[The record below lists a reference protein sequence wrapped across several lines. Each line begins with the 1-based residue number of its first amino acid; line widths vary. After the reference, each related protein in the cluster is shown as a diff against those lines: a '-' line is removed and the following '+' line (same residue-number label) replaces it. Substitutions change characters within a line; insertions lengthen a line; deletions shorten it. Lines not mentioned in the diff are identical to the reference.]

1 VASRATL
8 AAIAVLAAA
17 TAGCKSEK
25 TPPATRV
32 VLHANGPDWVNI
44 GTGAVTDESGKRFQG
59 VGIVSG
65 VRDAALRRR
74 IVDSRARTEIQRTL
88 EDFLD
93 GIEKDL
99 PSGTAAAER
108 QRVET
113 AFKAV
118 ATSDSGVHIVDHWVD
133 TDSTE
138 YALAELDL
146 ASFKSSLEKAKD
158 LDARAKETVRRDI
171 DRLFDETSAEKAS
184 HAARR

>member
-8 AAIAVLAAA
+8 AAILVLAAA
-17 TAGCKSEK
+17 AACKSEK
-25 TPPATRV
+25 TPPQTRV

-44 GTGAVTDESGKRFQG
+44 GTGAVTDESGKKFQG

-74 IVDSRARTEIQRTL
+74 IVDTRARTEVQRTL

-93 GIEKDL
+93 AIEKDL
-99 PSGTAAAER
+99 PPATPATER
-108 QRVET
+108 ERVET
-113 AFKAV
+113 SFKAV
-118 ATSDSGVHIVDHWVD
+118 ASSDSGVHIVDHWVD

-146 ASFKSSLEKAKD
+146 ASFKSNLEKSKE
-158 LDARAKETVRRDI
+158 LDARAKEAVRRDI